1 LQRCRGRQKQK
12 RKRLRKLSERPERWT
27 LVAAAREG
35 SLDDQLFEFITE
47 RTARSDA
54 GAAVHQHVPDDPAGL
69 ASTKHELDLSAARA
83 VFDGLTT
90 RTLADRTPGR
100 YPAAIIPST
109 DRGVSAATQPGCPC
123 NSTFRL
129 LAPGDPATGLSWTQW
144 DLVRPKATA
153 REAGVG
159 FEPT

>member
-27 LVAAAREG
+27 LVEAAREG

-69 ASTKHELDLSAARA
+69 ASTKHELDLTAARA

-90 RTLADRTPGR
+90 RTLAYRTPGR
-100 YPAAIIPST
+100 YPAAK
-109 DRGVSAATQPGCPC
+109 AATVFRVLAGLLGPSARWFYRDVRSQARHAARHQQRPGQQ
-123 NSTFRL
+123 T
-129 LAPGDPATGLSWTQW
+129 APTPRTATPPAAS
-144 DLVRPKATA
+144 
-153 REAGVG
+153 
-159 FEPT
+159 